1 MTRIEVP
8 NITKEAQN
16 LKNKGIPIKTCSEF
30 DKKKDLYYF
39 GRV

>member
-16 LKNKGIPIKTCSEF
+16 LKNKEIIKISSEF
-30 DKKKDLYYF
+30 KKNK
-39 GRV
+39 